1 MAAKTA
7 AGERAA
13 AFRDLYNTMFRTRAA
28 ERGENPA
35 VIFDHA
41 AQQTCR
47 NCVLVK
53 RCWQADGFF

>member
-35 VIFDHA
+35 VIFDTPPSRPA
-41 AQQTCR
+41 AIA
-47 NCVLVK
+47 
-53 RCWQADGFF
+53 CW